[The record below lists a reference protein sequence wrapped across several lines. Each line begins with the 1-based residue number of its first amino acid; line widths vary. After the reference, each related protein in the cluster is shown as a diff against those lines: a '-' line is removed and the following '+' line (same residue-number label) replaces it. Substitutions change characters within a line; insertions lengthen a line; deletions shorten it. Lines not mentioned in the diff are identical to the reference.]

1 MQRMRARRPGSA
13 GAGSRL
19 DVEQVVE
26 REERL
31 DQVRHGVL
39 RKAKYIEQTE
49 FAEGET
55 NRPR

>member
-13 GAGSRL
+13 GAGPRL
-19 DVEQVVE
+19 DIEQVME

-39 RKAKYIEQTE
+39 RKA
-49 FAEGET
+49 
-55 NRPR
+55 R